1 MKIGIIG
8 TGAYGL
14 ALALTAHENRCQIT
28 MYTKFEEEKNELET
42 THMNNKVLPNILLPK
57 EIKFTNSLEEVTNEK
72 ELIII
77 AIPAEFVSN
86 ICFELKD
93 FIKKDQHICIATK
106 GIENETCLFINE
118 IIEKHIKSNNIS
130 VISGPS
136 FAIDIAS
143 KNPICLTIASKNID
157 ESLTVKKALEN
168 KYFKLIYSNDIVGTE
183 ICGAIKNV
191 MAIASGIIDGMKA
204 TESTKALFITK
215 SLHEIEEIIYN
226 LKADKKTILT
236 FAGIGDL
243 ILTCCSTKSRNFSF
257 GKLIGENNNK
267 EDIDIY
273 IKNNTIE
280 GLYTL
285 KSIHKLL
292 NEKKIENN
300 LINLIYDIVFNNK
313 DKKELLNYL
322 TK

>member
-226 LKADKKTILT
+226 LKADKKTVLT

>member
-14 ALALTAHENRCQIT
+14 AIALTAHENRCQIT

-57 EIKFTNSLEEVTNEK
+57 EIKFTNSLEEVTKEK

-77 AIPAEFVSN
+77 AIPAEFVSI

-93 FIKKDQHICIATK
+93 FIKIDQHICIATK

-143 KNPICLTIASKNID
+143 KNPICLTIACKNID
-157 ESLTVKKALEN
+157 ESLIVKKALEN